1 MLRYLGKDIK
11 AVKQRDPAARN
22 LLEILLCY
30 PGVHAIFWHRIAHGL
45 WKAHLKLIARV
56 ISSWTRF
63 FTGIEIHPGA
73 RIGPGF
79 FIDHGMGVVIGET
92 TEIGK
97 NVTLYQG
104 TTLGGTGKETGK
116 RHPTIGDSVVV
127 ATGAKVLGPFM
138 VGARSKIGAGAV
150 VLKEVPPDCTVVGI
164 PGRVVRKNGCPVG
177 PDGELLCVTEPGAE
191 PPCDRDEP
199 CTEGKAQEAPS
210 PVRDGVRAR
219 DAAKPKTQNGDDVDL
234 DQVHLPD
241 PIMNE
246 IHRLH
251 QRVHRLEEQI
261 AELCKD
267 TKE

>member
-30 PGVHAIFWHRIAHGL
+30 PGVHAIIWHRVAHAF
-45 WKAHLKLIARV
+45 WKGHLKLIARI
-56 ISSWTRF
+56 ISSLTRF

-73 RIGPGF
+73 KIGPGF

-92 TEIGK
+92 TEIGR

-116 RHPTIGDSVVV
+116 RHPTIGDNVVV
-127 ATGAKVLGPFM
+127 ASGAKVLGPFT

-177 PDGELLCVTEPGAE
+177 PDGKLLCVKEPGME
-191 PPCDRDEP
+191 PPCGVDDVSAPGKTEECPVKEP
-199 CTEGKAQEAPS
+199 
-210 PVRDGVRAR
+210 AR
-219 DAAKPKTQNGDDVDL
+219 PKVSSGEEVVDL

-246 IHRLH
+246 IQRIH
-251 QRVHRLEEQI
+251 QRIHRLEAQI
-261 AELCKD
+261 EELCKG